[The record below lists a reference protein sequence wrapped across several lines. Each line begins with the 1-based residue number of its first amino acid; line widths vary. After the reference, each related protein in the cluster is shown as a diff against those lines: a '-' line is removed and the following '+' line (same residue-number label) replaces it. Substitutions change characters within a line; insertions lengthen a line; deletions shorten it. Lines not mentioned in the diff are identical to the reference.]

1 MGNLKNTY
9 HTVLTIAGSD
19 SGGCAG
25 IQADIKSISACGA
38 FAASVIT
45 ATTAQ
50 NTQGVFDIHPI
61 PIDHIEKQLDAVF
74 TDITFQA
81 VKIGMLHSCEV
92 IKLISKKLQEYHAVN
107 VVIDPVMV
115 ATSGDRLITNEA
127 LQSLKS
133 LLPQAYLITPNSKE
147 AELLLEQEINPKNA
161 QEAAQQLAE
170 KYQTSVLLKGGHMDH
185 APDEMVDILYNFETA
200 QTILLKNPKVETRH
214 THGTG
219 CSLSSSI
226 ATFLSKGYSLEKSVD
241 LACQYINS
249 AILNGKDKVLGK
261 GNGPI
266 NHFGL

>member
-81 VKIGMLHSCEV
+81 VKIGMLHS
-92 IKLISKKLQEYHAVN
+92 
-107 VVIDPVMV
+107 
-115 ATSGDRLITNEA
+115 
-127 LQSLKS
+127 
-133 LLPQAYLITPNSKE
+133 
-147 AELLLEQEINPKNA
+147 
-161 QEAAQQLAE
+161 
-170 KYQTSVLLKGGHMDH
+170 
-185 APDEMVDILYNFETA
+185 
-200 QTILLKNPKVETRH
+200 
-214 THGTG
+214 
-219 CSLSSSI
+219 
-226 ATFLSKGYSLEKSVD
+226 
-241 LACQYINS
+241 
-249 AILNGKDKVLGK
+249 
-261 GNGPI
+261 
-266 NHFGL
+266 